1 VQQPGTS
8 PSTSPGT
15 SPGTPGFLRA
25 MNDRAALA
33 LLLEHGP
40 LTRAR
45 IGELT
50 GLSKPT
56 VSQVVGR
63 LESAGLVG
71 EVGEHAPARG
81 PKSVTYGA
89 TPGQVLGVAVDVRPQ
104 DARATVV
111 DAAGTEHPVVE
122 VALPRVAAQRSPVG
136 DVSAAIQAACE
147 AAGVRP
153 DGVVTVMVG
162 LQGAVDPRTDDLSFA
177 GLLPGWPRRQVRAC
191 LEEGLGVAVRIDN
204 DVNLAAVAERELG
217 AGRDVAD
224 FCLLWIG
231 EGLGVAVDL
240 GGRLHRGASGGAGEI
255 GYLPVPTPAV
265 ALDAEAR
272 DLQDLVGGIAVTRI
286 ARAHGVHGRT
296 LSAVLDALDDHAARD
311 AVLAEIAPR
320 VAVGVLPLLA
330 VLDPQLVVLGGAT
343 GASGGAALAE
353 LVRAHVRR
361 ATRWAPHVVA
371 SAVPDQP
378 VLRGARALVAADL
391 RQRFLDLVT

>member
-1 VQQPGTS
+1 MSVQQPGT
-8 PSTSPGT
+8 PGL
-15 SPGTPGFLRA
+15 LRA

-63 LESAGLVG
+63 LEHAGLVG
-71 EVGEHAPARG
+71 EVGEHSPARG

-89 TPGQVLGVAVDVRPQ
+89 TPGHVLGVAVDVRPQ
-104 DARATVV
+104 EARATVV
-111 DAAGTEHPVVE
+111 DAAGTEHPMVE

-162 LQGAVDPRTDDLSFA
+162 LQGAVDPRTDDLTFT
-177 GLLPGWPRRQVRAC
+177 GLLPGWPRRRVRAC
-191 LEEGLGVAVRIDN
+191 LEEGLGVPVAIDN
-204 DVNLAAVAERELG
+204 DVNLAAVAERDLG
-217 AGRDVAD
+217 AGRDVPD

-255 GYLPVPTPAV
+255 GYLPVPTAAI

-296 LSAVLDALDDHAARD
+296 LGAVLEALGDHPARD

-361 ATRWAPHVVA
+361 ATRWAPRVVA

-378 VLRGARALVAADL
+378 VLRGARALVAAEL